1 MKFYFIIASV
11 VILLIAISGT
21 AYFAFDYGKESERAR
36 TAAQI
41 EEYRD
46 NQKLLIDKLAKAQAN
61 EGIIVKTKIKTI
73 RQVIDDCAASS
84 IHPDILKQL
93 RN

>member
-1 MKFYFIIASV
+1 MKLYFIIA
-11 VILLIAISGT
+11 AIVASLGVLGGT
-21 AYFAFDYGKESERAR
+21 AYFAYDYGKESEKAR

-46 NQKLLIDKLAKAQAN
+46 NQKLLIDKLAKAQAH
-61 EGIIVKTKIKTI
+61 ERIIVKTKIKTI
-73 RQVIDDCAASS
+73 RKVIDDCAASP
-84 IHPDILKQL
+84 IHSTILEQL